1 MVNLSSNFP
10 FAYKLDLLIKDIISL
25 IESEVLQSTNCEEV
39 LSNCKFYIDKIF
51 YFANSDSIAANIW
64 NHLTDMID
72 ALAKDA
78 SSSLVKQ
85 NIDRLFLN
93 LTKVLG

>member
-1 MVNLSSNFP
+1 MRREESFSGNKTLNSPRKVPQVSMVNLSSNFP

-51 YFANSDSIAANIW
+51 YFANSDSIAANI
-64 NHLTDMID
+64 
-72 ALAKDA
+72 
-78 SSSLVKQ
+78 
-85 NIDRLFLN
+85 
-93 LTKVLG
+93 